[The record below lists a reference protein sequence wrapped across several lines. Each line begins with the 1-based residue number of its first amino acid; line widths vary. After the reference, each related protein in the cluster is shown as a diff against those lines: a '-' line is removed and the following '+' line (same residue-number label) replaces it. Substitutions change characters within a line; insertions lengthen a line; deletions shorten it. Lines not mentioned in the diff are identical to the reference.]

1 MILLQILS
9 LLFGLFMLYTVRIH
23 LMKQH
28 IQKTEFYLWIFVW
41 LVFIFLA
48 IFPQSTASITQ
59 SLKISRVFDLLVIIA
74 MIILSYLTF
83 VNRIAYKQLEK
94 KLEKII
100 RKNSIDE
107 KK

>member
-1 MILLQILS
+1 MILLQIIS

-28 IQKTEFYLWIFVW
+28 IQRVEFYIWIAIW

-48 IFPQSTASITQ
+48 IFPQSTAGITQ
-59 SLKISRVFDLLVIIA
+59 TLKISRVFDLLVIIA
-74 MIILSYLTF
+74 MMILIYLTF
-83 VNRIAYKQLEK
+83 SNRIAYKKLEK